1 MYVFVVGKSFQSR
14 ELSSCLAMRGQLN
27 LTPRLIFILIFQCFL
42 RVGSVG
48 EFKRTLKL
56 RNPRVF
62 LKALFSSLNCYL
74 LFVELEVFTILFISL
89 IS

>member
-1 MYVFVVGKSFQSR
+1 MYVFVFVVGKSFQSR

-48 EFKRTLKL
+48 EFDFKCTLQL

-62 LKALFSSLNCYL
+62 FLKAIFSSLNCYWDD
-74 LFVELEVFTILFISL
+74 SL
-89 IS
+89 IC